1 MAGEQVAY
9 EAGTMLATKDGRI
22 APCAVIRREV
32 EPHPEH
38 GRMFEVVFFNGYETR
53 LPLDAIKSWY
63 HAPTKTVIFP
73 AWVIEMRKRI
83 SQLYP

>member
-1 MAGEQVAY
+1 MTGEQVAY

-22 APCAVIRREV
+22 TPCAVIRREV
-32 EPHPEH
+32 EPHQEH
-38 GRMFEVVFFNGYETR
+38 GRMFALVLFNGYEVNM
-53 LPLDAIKSWY
+53 PLETIKAWY
-63 HAPTKTVIFP
+63 YPPTKKVIFP